1 MNTEKL
7 LVHEE
12 DIIEYD
18 TPKIKKKNQED
29 LEITRI
35 EEMKTNDKSESRVNL
50 TDRYIQLED
59 KINGKIYELFNNS
72 NFITLLEKY
81 DINNEK
87 ETLKI
92 LNEEL
97 ANNETQKENY
107 ENLLEIKK
115 DYNELTQLF
124 NELNFNE
131 ENKHILIERI
141 RQNDKKL
148 LDSSLLNN
156 QLISS
161 DNNAGI
167 FKSNDYLKLLLLD
180 LRILKKRVSLNNEF
194 LLEKEMITDMLNR
207 NRVHFFTLRMN
218 DLLQR
223 HIEDVDTLNK
233 KDEDSFY
240 LESVLRKKVNF
251 IHMENLQLKEQI
263 NRNFFLINKKD
274 QEINKLSFTLFSLQ
288 DQLDDSINNIRM
300 KLKSKY
306 GNLIYL
312 QEDKTFD
319 PVNSGEFLNKNTLEN
334 NQIDAHSL
342 NIKELSQDSQ
352 VLFINKEIDNQNNN
366 LNMHAHIRRHNYNIN
381 NNLFKG
387 GAELLRINNDQAEVQ
402 KNSVISGI
410 EKRFHELRSSIPSKL
425 NILSQCKHVK
435 SVTSTPRDSVEQ
447 INNHHLIITPV
458 DVECELIEKDESK
471 AQYEISVD
479 KRINDNELAVIQKQ
493 CDQNKSKDD
502 HKNIRKTAE
511 LTNDIETITEEIEGD
526 KCVNNKDVCHKNE
539 SNINNNVSESEKIK
553 KSNARPNLSL
563 QNYKT
568 TDKKINK
575 TISDQ
580 KNVQENER
588 INGKNL
594 VKSGKGTDFSNS
606 RASSKEHIKAVN
618 DQLSNFIKP
627 TVNSLSKK
635 RTKSKERLADDYN
648 NSNSNSF
655 YRTNSKTNLIS
666 MTNLK
671 GGIFDDS
678 YMNNESII
686 SADILSKRNLR
697 KMNSDLETI
706 VPKVKTT
713 NLVNNSTFVISNKSS
728 TVDKYL
734 NDQKVEHSNVN
745 ESNDQPNYGTNAPIV
760 RAYKATIQTINSINE
775 FQANNNTEKS
785 TNTIKKNVASN
796 ETDSY
801 LIYSPEAK
809 LLDLQPSNY
818 MEANNLKTTD
828 TNLTRSNTTPLLNNI
843 SNNNN
848 NQYYPANLLN
858 SRSSS
863 SFFNMNT
870 IQNTTNTTLLN
881 GNINTVPNT
890 NTNNSLQYVAPVPTP
905 ITIDAVQQ
913 KIVFPNHFHALY
925 K

>member
-7 LVHEE
+7 IVHEE

-29 LEITRI
+29 LEITKM
-35 EEMKTNDKSESRVNL
+35 EEMKANDKNESRINL
-50 TDRYIQLED
+50 TDKYIQLED

-97 ANNETQKENY
+97 TNNETQKENY
-107 ENLLEIKK
+107 ESLLEIKRN
-115 DYNELTQLF
+115 YSELTHLF
-124 NELNFNE
+124 NELNCNE

-161 DNNAGI
+161 DNNGGI

-180 LRILKKRVSLNNEF
+180 LRILKKGVSLNDEF

-240 LESVLRKKVNF
+240 LESVLRKKVNL
-251 IHMENLQLKEQI
+251 IHKENLQLKEQI
-263 NRNFFLINKKD
+263 NRDFFLINKKD

-288 DQLDDSINNIRM
+288 DQLDNSIINLRM

-306 GNLIYL
+306 GNLIH
-312 QEDKTFD
+312 QEDNTFD
-319 PVNSGEFLNKNTLEN
+319 SMNSGELPN
-334 NQIDAHSL
+334 NNVLTNDQISTNPL
-342 NIKELSQDSQ
+342 NIKELSQDNR
-352 VLFINKEIDNQNNN
+352 VLFINKEIDNQNNY
-366 LNMHAHIRRHNYNIN
+366 LNTHAHIRRHDYNIN
-381 NNLFKG
+381 NNILKG
-387 GAELLRINNDQAEVQ
+387 GAELLRINNDQTEVP

-410 EKRFHELRSSIPSKL
+410 EKRFHELKSSIPSKL
-425 NILSQCKHVK
+425 NIFSQCKHIK
-435 SVTSTPRDSVEQ
+435 SAISTPRDSVDQ

-458 DVECELIEKDESK
+458 DAECELIEKDESK
-471 AQYEISVD
+471 TQYETSFD
-479 KRINDNELAVIQKQ
+479 ERINGNELAIIQKQ
-493 CDQNKSKDD
+493 SDNKSEDD
-502 HKNIRKTAE
+502 HKDITKTTKP
-511 LTNDIETITEEIEGD
+511 TNDIKKIAEEIEDD
-526 KCVNNKDVCHKNE
+526 KCVNNKDDCHKNE
-539 SNINNNVSESEKIK
+539 SNISKNVSELEKIK
-553 KSNARPNLSL
+553 KSNTRPNLSL

-568 TDKKINK
+568 TDKKANK
-575 TISDQ
+575 IISDQ

-594 VKSGKGTDFSNS
+594 VKSGKGTDFNNS
-606 RASSKEHIKAVN
+606 KTSSKEHIKVIN
-618 DQLSNFIKP
+618 DQLSNFTKP

-635 RTKSKERLADDYN
+635 RTKSKERLVDDYN

-666 MTNLK
+666 MSNLK

-713 NLVNNSTFVISNKSS
+713 NLVNNSTFIISNKSS

-734 NDQKVEHSNVN
+734 NDQKIEHSNVT

-775 FQANNNTEKS
+775 FQASNNIEKNI
-785 TNTIKKNVASN
+785 NTINKNVASN

-801 LIYSPEAK
+801 LIYSPEVK
-809 LLDLQPSNY
+809 LLDLQPTNY
-818 MEANNLKTTD
+818 IEANNLKTTD
-828 TNLTRSNTTPLLNNI
+828 TNLTRSNTTPLLNNT

-858 SRSSS
+858 SRSNS
-863 SFFNMNT
+863 SFFNMNAT
-870 IQNTTNTTLLN
+870 QNITNTTLLN
-881 GNINTVPNT
+881 GNINIVPNN
-890 NTNNSLQYVAPVPTP
+890 NTNNNLQYVAPVPTP

-913 KIVFPNHFHALY
+913 KIVFPNNFHALY